1 MVPNVKYKANRA
13 LLPVHLVTETW
24 RHSAPQHSAHDIEQ
38 CYDRGMQILVVEDER
53 SMAELLKRTLQ
64 EEGHQVVLAGD
75 GRQGFEIARCSAFD
89 VIVLDVMLPGMD
101 GISVA
106 RRLRECRNQTPVL
119 MLTARDTP
127 ADVVAGLDCG
137 ADDYLTKPFSIGVLL
152 ARLRAVSRRGAI
164 PRPVQLEVAGVRL
177 DPGSHR
183 VTRSGEPLNLTPR
196 EYQLLELL
204 MRNAGR
210 AVSRETILESVWGF
224 DSDVTENTVE
234 VFMRQL
240 RLKVDTQE
248 PKLIHTVRGYG
259 YRMEEPK

>member
-1 MVPNVKYKANRA
+1 
-13 LLPVHLVTETW
+13 
-24 RHSAPQHSAHDIEQ
+24 
-38 CYDRGMQILVVEDER
+38 MQILVVEDER
-53 SMAELLKRTLQ
+53 AMADLLKRTLQ
-64 EEGHQVVLAGD
+64 EEGHQVIVSGD
-75 GRQGFEIARCSAFD
+75 GREGFEIAKASQFD
-89 VIVLDVMLPGMD
+89 VIVLDITLPGMD

-106 RRLRECRNQTPVL
+106 RRLREGRNQTPVL

-127 ADVVAGLDCG
+127 VDIVAGLDSG

-164 PRPVQLEVAGVRL
+164 PRAVILEIADVRL
-177 DPGSHR
+177 DPGSRR
-183 VTRSGEPLNLTPR
+183 VTRGDEPLSLTPR

-224 DSDVTENTVE
+224 NSDVSENTVE

-240 RLKVDTQE
+240 RLKVDTEE

-259 YRMEEPK
+259 YMISEPGERREK